1 MKKCTINIKDKDYE
15 LVLTRN
21 SVKWLENYG
30 FSLEEFDRKPVTFYD
45 ILWNAGF
52 VEKYP
57 HIHPGLAEKLRES
70 YEEEDGDVKEV
81 IRFIVQEYTTFIH
94 ALADTES
101 KKKKKATIT
110 EE

>member
-1 MKKCTINIKDKDYE
+1 MKKCTINIKNKDYE

-21 SVKWLENYG
+21 SVKWLENFG
-30 FSLEEFDRKPVTFYD
+30 FSLEEFDKKPVTYYD

-70 YEEEDGDVKEV
+70 YEEEEGDVNEV
-81 IRFIVQEYTTFIH
+81 IKFVVQEYTSFIH
-94 ALADTES
+94 ALTDTKS
-101 KKKKKATIT
+101 KKKATIT